1 MSDTITAA
9 AGATISDTNSSG
21 TGTPQAQTQ
30 SSSPSATTDNK
41 TDQPAHHV
49 IFVVH
54 GMGRQLEVPFGNYEK
69 NECTRTVLQSQFHE
83 LETNVHIIPIE
94 WHAKLHSMVDER
106 MALASLRTVP
116 KVRLVMNDYMA
127 DILYYFN
134 PHFGTQIVRMIV
146 DELNEAYDLFLEKHP
161 DFNGKISVYAL
172 SLGGVAM
179 FDILTCQDDDD
190 AEEEQS
196 EASTAATGNPARAEV
211 KTEETKEGEKDC
223 VQEPPTKKARV
234 RKQDQPKF
242 RAVIPKLKFRP
253 EYLFTVGSPVGAVMV
268 MRNLDWETFHP
279 PDDIIHHNLFH
290 PFDPLGYRLE
300 PLIDPVFAGV
310 PAAIISSYQ
319 SQLFPSLLSLPSLPS
334 LQLPESI
341 SAFWENRVPT
351 LPRPSI
357 PTLSSISSMTQ
368 SLKAGRWLPGSGSN
382 ATSARADEEGHGGSN
397 STSDSEEEDGE
408 DIGANVSAAAEGD
421 TDRNVSSSVTSVSDA
436 DEAKDDK
443 ATTTEKDESRSNN
456 WEPESMMDGGDAS
469 VSEFMGAATA
479 ATYLELQ
486 SEDAST
492 SGAGTSGGRQADV
505 AAIKA
510 QNDTT
515 TESPQKGGRQP
526 PARRPSLG
534 PRRISSRVEEDV
546 ATSGTTAAGA
556 AESKRAMMDVAEE
569 NYLSATEE
577 GGASVT
583 TTAQEKALGVGA
595 KSDVIQESIV
605 RSMPEGSS
613 SASTSNADDTKVD
626 TEESNNATTTKKT
639 VHVEGKATKL
649 PYRIDHVLQETT
661 VDQYTNEY
669 LLGMRSHFKYWA
681 NKDVAYHI
689 LRTLL
694 EPVDPEAES
703 KVLDLKLSMPVPVST
718 TNGAKEAA
726 EAKAKAASMAAAAG
740 SSAATT
746 RARSGTL
753 GSIASDAEANN
764 SNKKQNRMSF
774 SFSFFGGQSSTN
786 SSSDDLTIQ
795 QQLSDEQERLR
806 KRRQRREEEEEEG
819 RGQREQGQVD
829 GDFEMMDEEGELF
842 GYQYSSDLD
851 MVAASR
857 ASVGWTRGTGSG
869 SKSFA
874 TTKVS
879 RTSAKTLFQSSPW
892 SKKQGG
898 GEAEVVE
905 SSHTRT
911 MSTTSTERSS
921 GSKKRISVERTS
933 SSSTSVAV
941 ASTSTSA
948 LTSSEEEESAI
959 VEVDVPELARPAKLH
974 HRAARVE
981 E

>member
-1 MSDTITAA
+1 
-9 AGATISDTNSSG
+9 
-21 TGTPQAQTQ
+21 
-30 SSSPSATTDNK
+30 
-41 TDQPAHHV
+41 
-49 IFVVH
+49 
-54 GMGRQLEVPFGNYEK
+54 
-69 NECTRTVLQSQFHE
+69 
-83 LETNVHIIPIE
+83 
-94 WHAKLHSMVDER
+94 MVDER
-106 MALASLRTVP
+106 MALTSLRTVP
-116 KVRLVMNDYMA
+116 KVRMVMNDYMA

-146 DELNEAYDLFLEKHP
+146 DELNEAYDLFMEKHP
-161 DFNGKISVYAL
+161 DFNGKISIYAL

-179 FDILTCQDDDD
+179 FDILTCQDDDEPEESGSSFTATATGSTSQEGVK
-190 AEEEQS
+190 AEE
-196 EASTAATGNPARAEV
+196 A
-211 KTEETKEGEKDC
+211 KEEEDDS

-234 RKQDQPKF
+234 RKQDQSKF

-310 PAAIISSYQ
+310 PATVIGSYQ

-357 PTLSSISSMTQ
+357 PTLSSISLMTQ
-368 SLKAGRWLPGSGSN
+368 SLKAGRWLPGSGSI
-382 ATSARADEEGHGGSN
+382 TDARAEEEDEASN
-397 STSDSEEEDGE
+397 STLDSDSDVDDDDQDARVNASSIAVG
-408 DIGANVSAAAEGD
+408 GD
-421 TDRNVSSSVTSVSDA
+421 TDRIGSSPATSVSDA
-436 DEAKDDK
+436 DEAQDVKS
-443 ATTTEKDESRSNN
+443 ARSETRNNN
-456 WEPESMMDGGDAS
+456 WEPESMMMMMDGDAS

-479 ATYLELQ
+479 ATYLDLQ
-486 SEDAST
+486 TEEPSN
-492 SGAGTSGGRQADV
+492 SGARTNGQANV

-534 PRRISSRVEEDV
+534 PRRISSRVEEDEIG
-546 ATSGTTAAGA
+546 ADAAAG
-556 AESKRAMMDVAEE
+556 SKRSMMDVAEE
-569 NYLSATEE
+569 TYLSVED
-577 GGASVT
+577 GGSSLSAR
-583 TTAQEKALGVGA
+583 EKALGAGA
-595 KSDVIQESIV
+595 KSDVIQESII

-613 SASTSNADDTKVD
+613 PRTSSASADDDTKAD
-626 TEESNNATTTKKT
+626 TEETDNATTHATKKKA
-639 VHVEGKATKL
+639 VHVEGRATKL

-694 EPVDPEAES
+694 DPVDPETEN
-703 KVLDLKLSMPVPVST
+703 KVMDLKLSMPAPVST

-740 SSAATT
+740 SSTT

-753 GSIASDAEANN
+753 GSIASDAEV
-764 SNKKQNRMSF
+764 KKQNRMSF
-774 SFSFFGGQSSTN
+774 SFSFFGGGGQSSTN
-786 SSSDDLTIQ
+786 SSSDDLSIQ

-806 KRRQRREEEEEEG
+806 KRRQRREEEEEE
-819 RGQREQGQVD
+819 RGQHEQGQED
-829 GDFEMMDEEGELF
+829 EDFEMMDEEGELF
-842 GYQYSSDLD
+842 GYRYSDLD
-851 MVAASR
+851 MAASR
-857 ASVGWTRGTGSG
+857 ASVGWTKRAGSG
-869 SKSFA
+869 SKSLA

-892 SKKQGG
+892 SSSKKQQGAG
-898 GEAEVVE
+898 GEVEVVE
-905 SSHTRT
+905 SSYTRT
-911 MSTTSTERSS
+911 MSTTSLTTTKSS
-921 GSKKRISVERTS
+921 GSGNKRRISVERR
-933 SSSTSVAV
+933 SSTTVAV
-941 ASTSTSA
+941 ASTSTASTDS
-948 LTSSEEEESAI
+948 TSSWSEEEG
-959 VEVDVPELARPAKLH
+959 VEVSVEDVEIPDLARPAKLH
-974 HRAARVE
+974 HRATRVE